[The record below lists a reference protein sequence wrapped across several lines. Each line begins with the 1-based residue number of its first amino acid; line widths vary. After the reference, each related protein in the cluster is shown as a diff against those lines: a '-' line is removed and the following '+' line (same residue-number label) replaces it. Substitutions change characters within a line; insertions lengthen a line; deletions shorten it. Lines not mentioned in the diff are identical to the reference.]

1 MFTAIPE
8 LSYLKTSMF
17 DVFSQL
23 HTVVEGGQQIFTKA
37 GADVT
42 VMQMFLHQRLVLQT
56 LSDVSN
62 DHLNKSLC
70 YDKPC
75 DINRNT
81 VFFLLT

>member
-1 MFTAIPE
+1 MFIAIQE

-17 DVFSQL
+17 YVFSQL

-37 GADVT
+37 CADVT
-42 VMQMFLHQRLVLQT
+42 VMQMFLYQRLVLQT

-62 DHLNKSLC
+62 DHLSKSLC
-70 YDKPC
+70 YGKPC
-75 DINRNT
+75 DINRT